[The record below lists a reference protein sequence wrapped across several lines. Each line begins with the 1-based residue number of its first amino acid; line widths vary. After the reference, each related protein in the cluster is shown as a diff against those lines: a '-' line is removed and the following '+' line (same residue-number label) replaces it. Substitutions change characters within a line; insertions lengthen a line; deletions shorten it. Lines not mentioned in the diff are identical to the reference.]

1 MRTSPRIEHRQ
12 AELEAFLAEWFGD
25 SEPAAPERPARPT
38 PVGPPRPGYDRS
50 LSDDEILE
58 KAPEAVNG
66 SKFKQLF
73 GGDWSGYQS
82 QSQADQALCNHLAFW
97 TDKDADQMD
106 RLFRRSGLY
115 RGKWDEKHGRDT
127 YGNGTIRKAITDC
140 RETYSGGKDRCS
152 ASTGGAA
159 ADFAGLGDQGDQG
172 DRAGQEQPAAI
183 DPAALLGRYEVKTE
197 YVERLGKEEFL
208 IEFLLIRGHILVVIA
223 MSGGGKTAFWFRHA
237 APLLAGKGLSVW
249 YLDADSPASE
259 HKVMK
264 ELADKHKFR
273 LLNPDANVGAGIA
286 EMRKDLE
293 KIATSDHDLSGWV
306 LIFDTLKKFTD
317 LMSKG
322 SVKDFFTLC
331 RKLTSKGATV
341 VLLGHANK
349 YRSKPEGHLIAE
361 GVGDV
366 RSDTDE
372 LIFFERKKNE
382 NTRGLDITTDPD
394 PDHGAK
400 VRGIFRP
407 FSFHI
412 GPDREVTLYDKPVD
426 MPDHTLTA
434 TPTATE
440 EEILD
445 AAAGFLAEAGEPVAQ
460 TTLVSQV
467 RAMVTAG
474 RDRVRALIV
483 ANSMKD
489 GGEGN
494 KRFVYTIGARGR
506 LDYSLPQ
513 RAPEQGEMFETETSF
528 RRESSFLS

>member
-1 MRTSPRIEHRQ
+1 MIEISREIETRQ
-12 AELEAFLAEWFGD
+12 EVLDWFLAEHFP
-25 SEPAAPERPARPT
+25 EPAAPERPARPT
-38 PVGPPRPGYDRS
+38 PVVPPQPGYDRS
-50 LSDDEILE
+50 LNDDEILS

-66 SKFKQLF
+66 AKFNRLF
-73 GGDWSGYQS
+73 GGDTSGHNGDDS
-82 QSQADQALCNHLAFW
+82 AADQALCNLLAFW
-97 TDKDADQMD
+97 CRCDADQMD
-106 RLFRRSGLY
+106 RLFRLSGLY
-115 RGKWDEKHGRDT
+115 RSTKWERADYR
-127 YGNGTIRKAITDC
+127 NRTIRKAIADC
-140 RETYSGGKDRCS
+140 REVYSGGKDRCYE
-152 ASTGGAA
+152 STGGAA
-159 ADFAGLGDQGDQG
+159 ADFAGLGDQGGADQ
-172 DRAGQEQPAAI
+172 AGQEQPAAI
-183 DPAALLGRYEVKTE
+183 DPAALLGRYEVQTE

-208 IEFLLIRGHILVVIA
+208 IENLLVRGHILVVIA
-223 MSGGGKTAFWFRHA
+223 MSGGGKTAFWFRYA
-237 APLLAGKGLSVW
+237 APVLARKGMTVW

-259 HKVMK
+259 HKAMK
-264 ELADKHKFR
+264 EIADRHKFR
-273 LLNPDANVGAGIA
+273 FLNPDANVGAGVA

-382 NTRGLDITTDPD
+382 NTGGLDITTDPD

-412 GPDREVTLYDKPVD
+412 GQDREVTIHGKVVEVSNY
-426 MPDHTLTA
+426 TQTA
-434 TPTATE
+434 ALQATE
-440 EEILD
+440 EEIID
-445 AAAGFLAEAGEPVAQ
+445 AAAGFLAEAGEPVTQ
-460 TTLVSQV
+460 TTLVDYV
-467 RAMVTAG
+467 RDLTGAG
-474 RDRVRALIV
+474 RDRVRRLIN
-483 ANSMKD
+483 ANARRD
-489 GGEGN
+489 GTEGRS
-494 KRFVYTIGARGR
+494 RFVFTIGARGR
-506 LDYSLPQ
+506 LSYSLPQ
-513 RAPEQGEMFETETSF
+513 REPEQGEMFDAEAPF
-528 RRESSFLS
+528 RHESSFSA